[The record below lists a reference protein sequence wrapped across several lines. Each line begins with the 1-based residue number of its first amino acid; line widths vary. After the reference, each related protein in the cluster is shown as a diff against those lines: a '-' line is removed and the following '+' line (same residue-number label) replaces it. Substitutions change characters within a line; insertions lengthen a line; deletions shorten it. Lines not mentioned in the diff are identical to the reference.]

1 MTDQTEHLAS
11 QSLETVRAAIA
22 GLVPEAMDRA
32 VGSYRDFVTVT
43 VPLDAKEFKD
53 HHTAGRT
60 ALVHLESL
68 LRLARWAAL
77 PATLGSDAGEAEEG
91 SGEKNDPPGIDTMLL
106 DASRALTAL
115 CADAGDLS

>member
-1 MTDQTEHLAS
+1 MTEETETLAGH
-11 QSLETVRAAIA
+11 SLDSLRVAIA
-22 GLVPEAMDRA
+22 RLVPEAMERA
-32 VGSYRDFVTVT
+32 VASYRDFVTLG
-43 VPLDAKEFKD
+43 VPLEAKEFKD

-77 PATLGSDAGEAEEG
+77 PAVGGDETGAETNSEDVDAL
-91 SGEKNDPPGIDTMLL
+91 LL

-115 CADAGDLS
+115 RAGGGEPA

>member
-1 MTDQTEHLAS
+1 MTEETEHLAGR
-11 QSLETVRAAIA
+11 SLDSLRTAIA
-22 GLVPEAMDRA
+22 RLVPEAMERA
-32 VGSYRDFVTVT
+32 VGSYRDFVTVE
-43 VPLDAKEFKD
+43 VPLEAKEFKD

-77 PATLGSDAGEAEEG
+77 PAAGEDETA
-91 SGEKNDPPGIDTMLL
+91 SGTEADDLDAMLL

-115 CADAGDLS
+115 RSEAGEPA